1 MPPKAKA
8 ATHLSVPQTLKEQKV
23 TLAKGLSAAEV
34 EARQSQYGRNEL
46 DQEEPTPLWKLV
58 LEQFDDQLV
67 QILLGAALLST
78 ILAFMEE
85 SEDGGLALEAF
96 VEPAVI
102 LTILILNAI
111 VGVWQESSAESA
123 LEALKKMQSL
133 HTPCLRDG
141 EWNDTL
147 PTEDLVPG
155 DVVRSKPHCQLPIAR
170 CAQPPLPS
178 AVLTPARRAQFLSA
192 TRSRRTCVCA
202 SCRRPPSARTRL
214 R

>member
-8 ATHLSVPQTLKEQKV
+8 AANLSVPQTLKEHKV

-34 EARQSQYGRNEL
+34 EARQSQWGRNEL

-123 LEALKKMQSL
+123 LEALKNMQSL

-141 EWNDTL
+141 EWDDAL
-147 PTEDLVPG
+147 ATEDLVPG
-155 DVVRSKPHCQLPIAR
+155 DVVRSKPLPRAAR
-170 CAQPPLPS
+170 C
-178 AVLTPARRAQFLSA
+178 PAPCLQL
-192 TRSRRTCVCA
+192 
-202 SCRRPPSARTRL
+202 
-214 R
+214 